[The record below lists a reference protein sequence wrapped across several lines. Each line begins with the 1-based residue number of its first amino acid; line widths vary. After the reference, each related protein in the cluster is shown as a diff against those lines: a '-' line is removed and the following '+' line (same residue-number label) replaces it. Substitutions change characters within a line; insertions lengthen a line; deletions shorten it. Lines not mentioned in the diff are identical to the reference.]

1 MGGLGDL
8 LGLMRNAGAMK
19 QKMKETQESL
29 ARQTVEGS
37 AGGPG
42 PNPNPNPNGAGGAG
56 GAGAPGVVATA
67 NGMQELVALKIA
79 PEVMNSGN
87 VELLE
92 DMVRVAVSQAMAKA
106 RDLQRAEMS
115 KLLGGLPL
123 PPGLADLLG

>member
-8 LGLMRNAGAMK
+8 LGMMRDPGALK
-19 QKMKETQESL
+19 RKVKEAQGAL
-29 ARQTVEGS
+29 AQQTVEGS

-42 PNPNPNPNGAGGAG
+42 PNPNGAG

-67 NGMQELVALKIA
+67 NGMQELVGLRID
-79 PEVMNSGN
+79 PQVVNPDE

-92 DMVRVAVSQAMAKA
+92 DMVRGAVSEALAKA

-123 PPGLADLLG
+123 PPGLDGLLG

>member
-29 ARQTVEGS
+29 AQQMVEGS
-37 AGGPG
+37 AGDPG
-42 PNPNPNPNGAGGAG
+42 PNPNGAGGAG

-79 PEVMNSGN
+79 PEVVNSGD
-87 VELLE
+87 VALLE
-92 DMVRVAVSQAMAKA
+92 EMVRSAVGQALAKA

-115 KLLGGLPL
+115 RILGGLPL
-123 PPGLADLLG
+123 PQGLADLMG

>member
-29 ARQTVEGS
+29 AQQTVEGS
-37 AGGPG
+37 AGDPG
-42 PNPNPNPNGAGGAG
+42 PNPNGAG

-67 NGMQELVALKIA
+67 NGMQELVDLKIA
-79 PEVMNSGN
+79 PEVVNSGD

-92 DMVRVAVSQAMAKA
+92 NMVRSAVGQALAKA
-106 RDLQRAEMS
+106 RELQRAEMS
-115 KLLGGLPL
+115 RLLGGLPL

>member
-29 ARQTVEGS
+29 ARQRVEGS

-42 PNPNPNPNGAGGAG
+42 PNGAG

-79 PEVMNSGN
+79 PEVVNSGD

-92 DMVRVAVSQAMAKA
+92 EMVRGAVGQALAKA

-115 KLLGGLPL
+115 RLLGGLPL
-123 PPGLADLLG
+123 PPGILEMLT

>member
-1 MGGLGDL
+1 MAGLGDL

-42 PNPNPNPNGAGGAG
+42 
-56 GAGAPGVVATA
+56 APGVVATA

-79 PEVMNSGN
+79 PEVVNSGD

-92 DMVRVAVSQAMAKA
+92 EMVRSAVGQALAKA

-115 KLLGGLPL
+115 RILGGLPL

>member
-29 ARQTVEGS
+29 ARQRVEGS

-42 PNPNPNPNGAGGAG
+42 PN

-67 NGMQELVALKIA
+67 NGMQELVGLKIA
-79 PEVMNSGN
+79 PEVVNSGD
-87 VELLE
+87 VALLE
-92 DMVRVAVSQAMAKA
+92 DMVRGAVSQAMAKA

-115 KLLGGLPL
+115 RLLGGLPL
-123 PPGLADLLG
+123 PPGLLEMLT

>member
-19 QKMKETQESL
+19 QKMKETQEAL
-29 ARQTVEGS
+29 AQQTVEGS

-42 PNPNPNPNGAGGAG
+42 PNPNGAG

-67 NGMQELVALKIA
+67 NGMQELVDLTIA
-79 PEVMNSGN
+79 PEVVNSGD

-92 DMVRVAVSQAMAKA
+92 NMVRSAVGQALAKA
-106 RDLQRAEMS
+106 RELQRAEMS
-115 KLLGGLPL
+115 RILGGLPL
-123 PPGLADLLG
+123 PPGLADLMG

>member
-42 PNPNPNPNGAGGAG
+42 PNPNGAG

-67 NGMQELVALKIA
+67 NGMQELVDLKIA
-79 PEVMNSGN
+79 PEVVNSGD

-92 DMVRVAVSQAMAKA
+92 EMVRSAVGQALAKA

-115 KLLGGLPL
+115 RLLGGLPL
-123 PPGLADLLG
+123 PPGLDGLLG

>member
-1 MGGLGDL
+1 MAGLGDL

-19 QKMKETQESL
+19 QKVKETQESL

-42 PNPNPNPNGAGGAG
+42 PNPNGAG

-67 NGMQELVALKIA
+67 NGMQELVGLRIDPQVVSAG
-79 PEVMNSGN
+79 E

-92 DMVRVAVSQAMAKA
+92 DMIRGAVNQAMAKA
-106 RDLQRAEMS
+106 RNLQREEMS

-123 PPGLADLLG
+123 PPGLGDLMA

>member
-29 ARQTVEGS
+29 AQQTVEGS
-37 AGGPG
+37 AGDPG
-42 PNPNPNPNGAGGAG
+42 PNPNGAG

-67 NGMQELVALKIA
+67 NGMQELVDLKIA
-79 PEVMNSGN
+79 PEIVNSGD

-92 DMVRVAVSQAMAKA
+92 DMVRSAVSQALAKA
-106 RDLQRAEMS
+106 RELQRAEMS

-123 PPGLADLLG
+123 PPGLSDLLA